1 MRPHIKQVPA
11 DEVIA
16 LRTRYREEVN
26 GQIVHDSIHRRA
38 GWTHIYLLELGGSA
52 VGFAEVAIGGPW
64 TDKPSVFDFYLLP
77 EHRSRAF
84 ELFEAFLAASRVRF
98 FEAQTNCG
106 QLGLMAHTFG
116 RDVISEKIVF
126 YDGLTTALPAIGAV
140 LSPLT
145 PVEEIR
151 TAMDRRQGGGE
162 WQLELDGA
170 AVGKGGI
177 LFHYNRPYGDIY
189 MDVAEPFRRRGLG
202 AWLVQELKAEC
213 YRLGAVP
220 AARCHPE
227 NVASRQSLQKA
238 GFVPSGHIL
247 VGTVA

>member
-1 MRPHIKQVPA
+1 MRPHVKQVTA

-16 LRTRYREEVN
+16 LRTRYREEAN

-38 GWTHIYLLELGGSA
+38 GWTLIYQLELGGSA

-116 RDVISEKIVF
+116 REVVSDKIVF
-126 YDGLTTALPAIGAV
+126 RDGLTTALPAIGAAIG
-140 LSPLT
+140 PLT
-145 PVEEIR
+145 SLEEIR
-151 TAMDRRQGGGE
+151 AAMTHRQGGGE

-170 AVGKGGI
+170 VVGGGGI

-189 MDVAEPFRRRGLG
+189 MAVAEPFRRRGLG

-220 AARCHPE
+220 AARCHPG
-227 NVASRQSLQKA
+227 NAASRQTLQKA
-238 GFVPSGHIL
+238 GFVPCGHIL
-247 VGTVA
+247 VGAVA